1 MGGHKQKKRYDGGK
15 RIQIR
20 IEPNKTR
27 TKRFFLWI
35 EENYSHR
42 PHLRGRFRDFGK
54 LDDWSNNK
62 INSETQLAKSL
73 YTGRARQSAREGD
86 AE

>member
-1 MGGHKQKKRYDGGK
+1 MSPDLYGAIKLHGMGGHEQKKRYDGGK

-62 INSETQLAKSL
+62 
-73 YTGRARQSAREGD
+73 
-86 AE
+86 